1 MRLLVAQDDAGLR
14 SALERRLLESGYV
27 VDAVANGE
35 QALRFLCT
43 HDYEVAVLDWVMPE
57 VSGIEVVHELRRCGS
72 RLPVL
77 MLSARDAPGD
87 RVAGLDA
94 GADDYMVKPFDF
106 GELLARIRAMQRRS
120 LALNSSRL
128 RREMLSST
136 GPLMAG
142 SSAERPRPLRRA
154 PGPLPPE

>member
-14 SALERRLLESGYV
+14 SSLERGLLESGYV
-27 VDAVANGE
+27 VDAVADGE

-43 HDYEVAVLDWVMPE
+43 YHYVVAVLDWVMPE
-57 VSGIEVVHELRRCGS
+57 VSGIDVVREIRRCGS

-77 MLSARDAPGD
+77 MLSSRDNPGD

-106 GELLARIRAMQRRS
+106 GELLARLRAMQRRS
-120 LALNSSRL
+120 SALGSIPL
-128 RREMLSST
+128 QWEMLSST
-136 GPLMAG
+136 RPRMAG
-142 SSAERPRPLRRA
+142 GSAGRSRPL
-154 PGPLPPE
+154 GGLLHPE

>member
-14 SALERRLLESGYV
+14 AALERRLLKSGYV

-35 QALRFLCT
+35 QALRSLCT
-43 HDYEVAVLDWVMPE
+43 HDYDVMVIDWIMPK
-57 VSGIEVVHELRRCGS
+57 VSGIDVVRELRRCGS

-77 MLSARDAPGD
+77 MLSSRDALGD

-120 LALNSSRL
+120 SALDSFRL
-128 RREMLSST
+128 QAEMLGSIR
-136 GPLMAG
+136 PPMAG
-142 SSAERPRPLRRA
+142 
-154 PGPLPPE
+154 GPAQR